1 MGFGYIILGA
11 KCNLVIV
18 DIITFSFRSTYMSWN
33 QTFEGITLYVWF
45 NPKPI
50 TKWGKLIVIASQM
63 SRATFL
69 NRFTNDGEC
78 CNIT

>member
-11 KCNLVIV
+11 KCNLVIL
-18 DIITFSFRSTYMSWN
+18 DIIQFAFRSVFKS
-33 QTFEGITLYVWF
+33 FILYVWF

>member
-11 KCNLVIV
+11 KCNLVIL
-18 DIITFSFRSTYMSWN
+18 DIIQFLFR
-33 QTFEGITLYVWF
+33 FVTLYVWF

-50 TKWGKLIVIASQM
+50 TKWGNLIVIASQM

>member
-11 KCNLVIV
+11 KCNLVIL
-18 DIITFSFRSTYMSWN
+18 DIIQFSFRSMGHI
-33 QTFEGITLYVWF
+33 QVFKGFTLYVWF

>member
-11 KCNLVIV
+11 KCNLVIL
-18 DIITFSFRSTYMSWN
+18 DIIQFAIRSIQVFKCS
-33 QTFEGITLYVWF
+33 TLYVWF